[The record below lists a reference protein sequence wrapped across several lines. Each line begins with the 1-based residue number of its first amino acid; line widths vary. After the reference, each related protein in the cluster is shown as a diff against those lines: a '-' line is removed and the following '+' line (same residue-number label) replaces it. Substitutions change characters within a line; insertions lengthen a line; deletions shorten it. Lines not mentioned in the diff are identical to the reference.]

1 LTPAAGRDRSIVQL
15 TRNNESYYVSHTSD
29 MTLTQSL
36 MADRRPT
43 ALVTGCA
50 GFLGSHLAEA
60 LLGLGW
66 NVAGVDSFSDY
77 YARSLK
83 ERNAA
88 RLRGTT
94 RFELRELDLAEHELA
109 GLLDG
114 VDFVFHLAAQPGVRG
129 SFGAGLDTYLAR
141 NVHATQRLLALATR
155 ADLKAFVYAS
165 SSSIYG
171 DQPRYPVTEDA
182 APAPVSPYGATK
194 VMTEQLAG
202 AYWRAHGV
210 PVVGLRYFTV
220 YGPRQRPDMAFSRF
234 VKCALDRRPIPVL
247 GDGRQAREFTYVDDV
262 VAATMAAA
270 EHGERGG
277 VYNIGGGEPVSVL
290 EAIALLEALVG
301 HPLLIEF
308 GPAGRGDPRLTHAD
322 VRRAQRDLGFEART
336 GLRDGLARQVL
347 GEDGDLEEAVA

>member
-1 LTPAAGRDRSIVQL
+1 
-15 TRNNESYYVSHTSD
+15 
-29 MTLTQSL
+29 MTLTESHI
-36 MADRRPT
+36 ADRRPT

-50 GFLGSHLAEA
+50 GFLGSHLAETLVA
-60 LLGLGW
+60 RGW
-66 NVAGVDSFSDY
+66 SVLGVDSFSDY

-83 ERNAA
+83 ERNVA
-88 RLRGTT
+88 RLRG
-94 RFELRELDLAEHELA
+94 RVGFRLRELDLAEHDLD

-114 VDFVFHLAAQPGVRG
+114 IDVVFHLAAQPGVRG
-129 SFGAGLDTYLAR
+129 SFGSGLDTYLAR
-141 NVHATQRLLALATR
+141 NVRATQRLLAQAAR
-155 ADLKAFVYAS
+155 ADHLNAFVYAS

-234 VKCALDRRPIPVL
+234 VACALDRRPIPVL

-262 VAATMAAA
+262 VAATIAAA
-270 EHGERGG
+270 ESGERGG

-290 EAIALLEALVG
+290 EAIALLESLVG
-301 HPLLIEF
+301 RSLLVEF
-308 GPAGRGDPRLTHAD
+308 APAGPGDPRLTHAD

-336 GLRDGLARQVL
+336 QLREGLARQVQ
-347 GEDGDLEEAVA
+347 GEDGRLEEAVA

>member
-1 LTPAAGRDRSIVQL
+1 MVLT
-15 TRNNESYYVSHTSD
+15 ESPIP
-29 MTLTQSL
+29 
-36 MADRRPT
+36 DRRPT

-60 LLGLGW
+60 LLASGW
-66 NVAGVDSFSDY
+66 NVVGVDSFSDY

-83 ERNAA
+83 ERNVA
-88 RLRGTT
+88 RLRGTKG
-94 RFELRELDLAEHELA
+94 FQMRELDLAEHELD

-114 VDFVFHLAAQPGVRG
+114 IEVVFHLAAQPGVRG
-129 SFGAGLDTYLAR
+129 SFGAGLETYLAR
-141 NVHATQRLLALATR
+141 NVRATQRLLSQASR
-155 ADLKAFVYAS
+155 ADLDAFVYAS

-262 VAATMAAA
+262 VSATMAAA

>member
-1 LTPAAGRDRSIVQL
+1 MILT
-15 TRNNESYYVSHTSD
+15 ESPIP
-29 MTLTQSL
+29 
-36 MADRRPT
+36 DRRPT

-60 LLGLGW
+60 LLARGW
-66 NVAGVDSFSDY
+66 NVVGVDSFSDY

-83 ERNAA
+83 ERNVA
-88 RLRGTT
+88 RLRGTKG
-94 RFELRELDLAEHELA
+94 FQLRELDLAEHELA

-114 VDFVFHLAAQPGVRG
+114 IEVVFHLAAQPGVRG
-129 SFGAGLDTYLAR
+129 SFGAGLETYLAR
-141 NVHATQRLLALATR
+141 NVRATQRLLSQASR
-155 ADLKAFVYAS
+155 ADLDAFVYAS

-262 VAATMAAA
+262 VSATMAAA

>member
-1 LTPAAGRDRSIVQL
+1 VTV
-15 TRNNESYYVSHTSD
+15 
-29 MTLTQSL
+29 TLTDTHI
-36 MADRRPT
+36 AHRRPT

-60 LLGLGW
+60 LLARGW
-66 NVAGVDSFSDY
+66 SVVGVDSFSDY

-83 ERNAA
+83 ERNLA
-88 RLRGTT
+88 RLRGTAGF
-94 RFELRELDLAEHELA
+94 RLRELDLAEHELD

-114 VDFVFHLAAQPGVRG
+114 IEVVFHLAAQPGVRG
-129 SFGAGLDTYLAR
+129 SFGEGLATYLAR
-141 NVHATQRLLALATR
+141 NVRATERLLSQAAR
-155 ADLKAFVYAS
+155 ADLEAFVYAS
-165 SSSIYG
+165 SSSVYG

-234 VKCALDRRPIPVL
+234 VECALDRRPIPVL
-247 GDGRQAREFTYVDDV
+247 GDGRQVREFTYVDDV

-277 VYNIGGGEPVSVL
+277 VYNVGGGEPVSVL
-290 EAIALLEALVG
+290 DAIAVLESLVG
-301 HPLLIEF
+301 RKLLVQF
-308 GPAGRGDPRLTHAD
+308 GPAGRGDPRCTHAD
-322 VRRAQRDLGFEART
+322 VRRAQRDLGFEPRT
-336 GLRDGLARQVL
+336 QLIDGLGRQVRS
-347 GEDGDLEEAVA
+347 EDGRIAEAVA

>member
-1 LTPAAGRDRSIVQL
+1 MNLT
-15 TRNNESYYVSHTSD
+15 E
-29 MTLTQSL
+29 SL
-36 MADRRPT
+36 MPDRRPT

-50 GFLGSHLAEA
+50 GFLGSHLSEA
-60 LLGLGW
+60 LLARGW
-66 NVAGVDSFSDY
+66 SVVGVDSFSDY
-77 YARSLK
+77 YPRSLK
-83 ERNAA
+83 ERNVAG
-88 RLRGTT
+88 LRGALG
-94 RFELRELDLAEHELA
+94 FQLRELDLAEDEIA

-114 VDFVFHLAAQPGVRG
+114 IDVVFHLAAQPGVRG

-141 NVHATQRLLALATR
+141 NVHATQRLLALAAH
-155 ADLKAFVYAS
+155 ADVKAFVYAS

-234 VKCALDRRPIPVL
+234 VESALRRRPIPVL
-247 GDGRQAREFTYVDDV
+247 GDGRQVREFTYVDDV

-277 VYNIGGGEPVSVL
+277 VYNVGGGEPVSVL
-290 EAIALLEALVG
+290 DAIALLESVVG
-301 HPLLIEF
+301 RSLLIRF

-322 VRRAQRDLGFEART
+322 VRRAERDLGFEPRT
-336 GLRDGLARQVL
+336 GLLEGLTRQVQ
-347 GEDGDLEEAVA
+347 GEEDRIEEAVA

>member
-1 LTPAAGRDRSIVQL
+1 MNLT
-15 TRNNESYYVSHTSD
+15 E
-29 MTLTQSL
+29 SL
-36 MADRRPT
+36 MPDRRPT

-50 GFLGSHLAEA
+50 GFLGAHLSEA
-60 LLGLGW
+60 LLARGW
-66 NVAGVDSFSDY
+66 SVVGVDCFSDY
-77 YARSLK
+77 YPRSLK
-83 ERNAA
+83 ERNVAG
-88 RLRGTT
+88 LRGALG
-94 RFELRELDLAEHELA
+94 FQLRELDLAEDEIA

-114 VDFVFHLAAQPGVRG
+114 IDVVFHLAAQPGVRG

-141 NVHATQRLLALATR
+141 NVRATQRLLAQAAY
-155 ADLKAFVYAS
+155 ADVKSFVYAS

-234 VKCALDRRPIPVL
+234 VECALHRRPIPVL
-247 GDGRQAREFTYVDDV
+247 GDGRQVREFTYVDDV
-262 VAATMAAA
+262 VAATIAAA

-277 VYNIGGGEPVSVL
+277 VYNVGGGEPVSVL
-290 EAIALLEALVG
+290 DAIALLESVVG
-301 HPLLIEF
+301 HPLLIQF

-322 VRRAQRDLGFEART
+322 VRRAERDLGFEPRT
-336 GLRDGLARQVL
+336 GLLDGLTRQVE
-347 GEDGDLEEAVA
+347 GEDGRIEEAVA

>member
-1 LTPAAGRDRSIVQL
+1 MNLT
-15 TRNNESYYVSHTSD
+15 E
-29 MTLTQSL
+29 SL
-36 MADRRPT
+36 MPDRRPT

-50 GFLGSHLAEA
+50 GFLGSHLSEA
-60 LLGLGW
+60 LLARGW
-66 NVAGVDSFSDY
+66 SVVGVDCFSDY
-77 YARSLK
+77 YPRSLK
-83 ERNAA
+83 ERNVVG
-88 RLRGTT
+88 LRGALG
-94 RFELRELDLAEHELA
+94 FQLRELDLAEDEIA

-114 VDFVFHLAAQPGVRG
+114 IDVVFHLAAQPGVRG

-141 NVHATQRLLALATR
+141 NVRATQRLLAQAAY
-155 ADLKAFVYAS
+155 ADVKAFVYAS

-234 VKCALDRRPIPVL
+234 VESALRRRPIPVL
-247 GDGRQAREFTYVDDV
+247 GDGRQVREFTYVDDV
-262 VAATMAAA
+262 VAATIAAA

-290 EAIALLEALVG
+290 DAIALLESVVG
-301 HPLLIEF
+301 HPLLIQF

-322 VRRAQRDLGFEART
+322 VRRAERDLGFEPRT
-336 GLRDGLARQVL
+336 GLLDGLTRQVE
-347 GEDGDLEEAVA
+347 GEDGRIEEAVA

>member
-1 LTPAAGRDRSIVQL
+1 MVLT
-15 TRNNESYYVSHTSD
+15 ESPIP
-29 MTLTQSL
+29 
-36 MADRRPT
+36 DRRPT

-60 LLGLGW
+60 LLASGW
-66 NVAGVDSFSDY
+66 NVVGVDSFSDY

-83 ERNAA
+83 ERNVA
-88 RLRGTT
+88 RLRGTKG
-94 RFELRELDLAEHELA
+94 FQMRELDLAEHELD

-114 VDFVFHLAAQPGVRG
+114 IEVVFHLAAQPGVRG
-129 SFGAGLDTYLAR
+129 SFGAGLETYLAR
-141 NVHATQRLLALATR
+141 NVRATQRLLSQASR
-155 ADLKAFVYAS
+155 ADLDAFVYAS

-234 VKCALDRRPIPVL
+234 VKCALGRRPIPVL